1 MGADPHAEGGRMR
14 SGEEARMDA
23 METRNG
29 KIVDAIVRKERA
41 ECPGALALIG
51 IYGSFLTGDVHPLS
65 DLDLL
70 ILINDDRGRKLAAAF
85 VEDDPGVGHDLYC
98 TTWDD
103 LREDARYEHPHISK
117 LMDSRVV
124 YCADERY
131 RTELESLRDGV
142 RRILEA
148 PFSEADFER
157 ADGELDRA
165 RCCFARAAAAET
177 LSEVRRQ
184 AGGMLY
190 YAENAL
196 ALLYK
201 TYFRL
206 GVRRRYE
213 ELEAMKRRPADVR
226 GGIDAVLRAGSAPL
240 VKEKAAA
247 FLKELTDCFDAAA
260 REVRPERKK
269 ACAETLSGTWEEMVS
284 NWRGK
289 MRLAAE
295 THDRHLAFMSLESL
309 NEMLRDVG
317 GETAIGAYDALSAY
331 DPEDLIKT
339 AAAAEAL
346 LNGYLREYEKAGVK
360 PERYPD
366 VDAFLA
372 AYLGS
377 GADR

>member
-1 MGADPHAEGGRMR
+1 MEAFEKETGR
-14 SGEEARMDA
+14 
-23 METRNG
+23 
-29 KIVDAIVRKERA
+29 IVDAIVRKSRA

-51 IYGSFLTGDVHPLS
+51 VYGSALTGDLHPLS

-70 ILINDDRGRKLAAAF
+70 ILINDERGRRLAKAF
-85 VEDDPGVGHDLYC
+85 VRDDTGTGYDLYC
-98 TTWDD
+98 TTWED
-103 LREDARYEHPHISK
+103 LREDARYESPHVSK

-131 RTELESLRDGV
+131 RAELESLRDGA
-142 RRILEA
+142 RRILKA
-148 PFSEADFER
+148 PFSEADAER
-157 ADGELDRA
+157 AERELDRA
-165 RCCFARAAAAET
+165 RCCFARAVTADS

-196 ALLYK
+196 ALLNK

-226 GGIDAVLRAGSAPL
+226 GAIDAVLRAGTPRD
-240 VKEKAAA
+240 VKENAAA

-295 THDRHLAFMSLESL
+295 TGDRHLAFMSLESL

-317 GETAIGAYDALSAY
+317 EETAIGAYDALSAY
-331 DPEDLIKT
+331 DPEDLSKT
-339 AAAAEAL
+339 AAAADAL
-346 LNGYLREYEKAGVK
+346 LNDYLREYEQAGAK